1 MTATC
6 DWPVVLGN
14 QATGETIRV
23 RCKSSDGAMCG
34 SCATLHKHDIRHLV
48 LEGLAKS
55 PVATFVTFTAP
66 GTVGG
71 PVHSLR
77 KAGGRIRRCRC
88 RRLHMERD
96 AVLGTPI
103 DPETFDYAGVA
114 LWNSRAR
121 RLLTV
126 ALQKLGRLAD
136 RKLTWVAIPELQ
148 ARGLIHFHVL
158 ILGDIARDLL
168 QLVVSGG
175 RSPREAT
182 LGRRLRPITPA
193 THRGQ
198 EFGVQ
203 IDVQH
208 IATEAERGRVARY
221 LAKYLAKACTGAG
234 SSVSAPMAAH
244 LHALGR
250 AVRAQRRAEGRSCT
264 HDGGHQRVPTAL
276 VARCAAWR
284 FDRCHAT
291 RRALR
296 QGGHAGRTF
305 GRSRS
310 WPLTLAD
317 LRARRTKH
325 AATDDNGG
333 GGERVRW
340 VYVGRGYDFPTA
352 TGLQRDRLLAAALG
366 DGASAALARS
376 GFLTPGEIMR
386 AHETLAACS

>member
-1 MTATC
+1 MTGAC
-6 DWPVVLGN
+6 DWPIVLGN
-14 QATGETIRV
+14 QGNGETIRV
-23 RCKSSDGAMCG
+23 RCKSSDAAMCE

-48 LEGLAKS
+48 LDGLAKS
-55 PVATFVTFTAP
+55 PMATFVTFTAP

-77 KAGGRIRRCRC
+77 KDGGRIRRCRC
-88 RRLHMERD
+88 RRVHVEGD
-96 AVLGTPI
+96 GVLGTPI
-103 DPETFDYAGVA
+103 DPETFDYGGVA

-136 RKLTWVAIPELQ
+136 RKLTWVAVPELQ

-158 ILGDIARDLL
+158 ILGYIDRDLL

-175 RSPREAT
+175 RSPRETEA
-182 LGRRLRPITPA
+182 RRLRPITPA

-198 EFGVQ
+198 RFGVQ
-203 IDVQH
+203 VDVQH
-208 IATEAERGRVARY
+208 ITTEAQRGQIARY

-234 SSVSAPMAAH
+234 SAVAAPMAAH
-244 LHALGR
+244 LHALSR
-250 AVRAQRRAEGRSCT
+250 AIRAQRLAEGRSCT

-296 QGGHAGRTF
+296 QGGHGGRTF
-305 GRSRS
+305 GRARS

-317 LRARRTKH
+317 LRARRAKH
-325 AATDDNGG
+325 AATEDNGV

-340 VYVGRGYDFPTA
+340 VYVGRGYDGVT
-352 TGLQRDRLLAAALG
+352 TGVQRERLVAAALG
-366 DGASAALARS
+366 DREAARLARS
-376 GFLTPGEIMR
+376 RFLTPGEITC
-386 AHETLAACS
+386 AQGILAACS